1 MVLHDINQAL
11 KYSDNI
17 IIMKKGKI
25 IESGKSEK
33 VINMNL
39 LKEVYNIGGYIT
51 DYNKEKV
58 FIPLKL

>member
-39 LKEVYNIGGYIT
+39 
-51 DYNKEKV
+51 
-58 FIPLKL
+58 